1 MLRLHPLLMP
11 LALAG
16 LLSGCIEESTPTGD
30 EVLGTFTFQAALLP
44 GGGCPA
50 GDLPP
55 DGGLAFDAVLTRLRD
70 DAGTALVVNGVA
82 RDAGF
87 DGQRLDSVHRALAPG
102 FARTCNT
109 GCIVEAEETLR
120 ILLLSRSQNEQY
132 GKGRSCA
139 ELLDGG
145 LPTDGGATPPGT
157 TKDTF
162 DAVRA
167 CGSFVTQKLPDAGCT
182 CTQCSVQ
189 FAVEGAP
196 RTGN

>member
-1 MLRLHPLLMP
+1 MLRPSPFRLLP
-11 LALAG
+11 LALLA
-16 LLSGCIEESTPTGD
+16 LCGCIEESTVPGE
-30 EVLGTFTFQAALLP
+30 EVLGTFTLNASPLP
-44 GGGCPA
+44 GNNCPA
-50 GDLPP
+50 GEVP
-55 DGGLAFDAVLTRLRD
+55 DGGFTFDGTLTRDRD
-70 DAGTALVVNGVA
+70 GGRAYFIVSGFA

-102 FARTCNT
+102 FARTCNA

-120 ILLLSRSQNEQY
+120 LLLLSRAQNEQY

-157 TKDTF
+157 TKDSF

-182 CTQCSVQ
+182 CSQCSVQ